1 MLGASTLDVAGR
13 WPDSRAPAGG
23 RPTSPD
29 YHPGVH
35 LAGRAAPDEQ
45 PNETTRLRARLAAD
59 GVPVLDLSD
68 SNPTRHGLTDP
79 GVLEAVSR
87 AVPAAASYE
96 PDPHGPRAARVALAG
111 RYGGVPEDYY
121 LAASTS
127 EAYAWLLQLL
137 CDPGDAVAVPAPGYP
152 LVEPLARLAGVRT
165 VPYAVHY
172 LHPYGWSVDTGQVAA
187 LAARPDVRAV
197 VAVSPGNPTGA
208 YLRAAERAALEAAC
222 RDGGAALVLDEVF
235 APFRLDAAPGDTV
248 PAPSSD
254 PERPCTTFTLDGLSK
269 LVCAP
274 QLKLSWLRVAGP
286 AGELPTVHR
295 ALETVADTYLSVSSP
310 VALALPEILDRAEA
324 SVTVTRAR
332 LAANLAVAHALLDD
346 DGFRVRRCGG
356 GWTVLVDVP
365 RFLPD
370 EQLVLALLAEAHLAV
385 HPGYFY
391 DLPTPGALAL
401 SLLPEPATFEV
412 GCRRLR
418 AAVQAL
424 A

>member
-1 MLGASTLDVAGR
+1 MA
-13 WPDSRAPAGG
+13 
-23 RPTSPD
+23 
-29 YHPGVH
+29 
-35 LAGRAAPDEQ
+35 
-45 PNETTRLRARLAAD
+45 RLRARLAAD

-68 SNPTRHGLTDP
+68 SNPTRHGLTDA

-87 AVPAAASYE
+87 AVHAAASYE
-96 PDPHGPRAARVALAG
+96 PDPHGPLAARVALAA

-121 LAASTS
+121 LTASTS

-208 YLRAAERAALEAAC
+208 YLRAGERATMDAAC
-222 RDGGAALVLDEVF
+222 RAGGAALVLDEVF
-235 APFRLDAAPGDTV
+235 APFRLDAAAGDTV
-248 PAPSSD
+248 PAPPSD
-254 PERPCTTFTLDGLSK
+254 AERLCTTFTLDGLSK

-274 QLKLSWLRVAGP
+274 QLKVSWLRVAGP
-286 AGELPTVHR
+286 AGELAAVHR

-310 VALALPEILDRAEA
+310 VALALPEILERADA
-324 SVTVTRAR
+324 SVTATRVR
-332 LAANLAVAHALLDD
+332 LAANLAMARALLDD

-370 EQLVLALLAEAHLAV
+370 EQLVLALLAEAQLAV

-391 DLPTPGALAL
+391 DLPTPGTLAL
-401 SLLPEPATFEV
+401 SLLPEPAAFEA

>member
-1 MLGASTLDVAGR
+1 M
-13 WPDSRAPAGG
+13 
-23 RPTSPD
+23 
-29 YHPGVH
+29 H
-35 LAGRAAPDEQ
+35 LAERSGPDEQ
-45 PNETTRLRARLAAD
+45 PNEIARLRARLAAA

-68 SNPTRHGLTDP
+68 SNPTRHGLTAP
-79 GVLEAVSR
+79 GVLEAVAR

-96 PDPHGPRAARVALAG
+96 PDPHGPLPARTALAN
-111 RYGGVPEDYY
+111 RYGGDPGDYY
-121 LAASTS
+121 LTASTS
-127 EAYAWLLQLL
+127 EGYAWLLQLL

-165 VPYAVHY
+165 VPYPVRY
-172 LHPYGWSVDTGQVAA
+172 LHPYGWSVDTREVAA

-197 VAVSPGNPTGA
+197 VVVSPGNPTGA
-208 YLRAAERAALEAAC
+208 YLDPVERAVIEQAC

-235 APFRLDAAPGDTV
+235 APFRLDETGAASPTDG
-248 PAPSSD
+248 
-254 PERPCTTFTLDGLSK
+254 RPTCATFTLNGLSK

-274 QLKLSWLRVAGP
+274 QLKLSWLRVDGP
-286 AGELPTVHR
+286 AEELAAAHG

-310 VALALPEILDRAEA
+310 VALALPEVLDRADE
-324 SVTVTRAR
+324 SVRATRAR
-332 LAANLAVAHALLDD
+332 LAANLALARTVFDD

-365 RFLPD
+365 RYLPD
-370 EQLVLALLAEAHLAV
+370 EELVLTLLDQARLAV

-391 DLPTPGALAL
+391 DLPTPGTLAL
-401 SLLPEPATFEV
+401 SLLPEPATFET

>member
-1 MLGASTLDVAGR
+1 M
-13 WPDSRAPAGG
+13 
-23 RPTSPD
+23 
-29 YHPGVH
+29 H
-35 LAGRAAPDEQ
+35 LAERSAPDEQ
-45 PNETTRLRARLAAD
+45 PNEMARLRARLAAD

-68 SNPTRHGLTDP
+68 SNPTRHRLTDP

-96 PDPHGPRAARVALAG
+96 PDPHGPRAARLALAG
-111 RYGGVPEDYY
+111 RYGGAPEDYY
-121 LAASTS
+121 LTASTS

-165 VPYAVHY
+165 VPYAVHH
-172 LHPYGWSVDTGQVAA
+172 LHPYGWSVDTGQVAD

-208 YLRAAERAALEAAC
+208 YLRAEERALMEAAC
-222 RDGGAALVLDEVF
+222 RAGGAALVLDEVF

-248 PAPSSD
+248 AAPASAS
-254 PERPCTTFTLDGLSK
+254 ERLCTTFTLDGLSK

-274 QLKLSWLRVAGP
+274 QLKLSWLRVEGP
-286 AGELPTVHR
+286 AGELPAVHR

-310 VALALPEILDRAEA
+310 VALALSEILDRADA
-324 SVTVTRAR
+324 SVTATRAR
-332 LAANLAVAHALLDD
+332 LAANLALAHALLDE

-365 RFLPD
+365 RYLPD

-391 DLPTPGALAL
+391 DLPTPGTLAL
-401 SLLPEPATFEV
+401 SLLPEPATFEA